1 MVSAWWRHLDSGG
14 HRGGSAVPDETEMV
28 RVADTPDQQRPD
40 NPDGFA
46 DAIPIIGLAGAIGA
60 GKSALAR
67 AFARLGCLV
76 IDSDRE
82 AREALDLPEVRERLV
97 EWWGAG
103 ILSPEGRVDRRSVAD
118 RIFGDEWERKRL
130 EGLVHPLI
138 RRTRAGAQRE
148 AAAAGKIGVVYDA
161 PLLFEAG
168 IDAICDGVVF
178 VDAPR
183 PARLRRVRETRGW
196 DESELDRREA
206 MQWAPERKKAASG
219 FIVRNDAPEAA
230 LDEHARDI
238 LRRLGVRI
246 P

>member
-1 MVSAWWRHLDSGG
+1 MAS
-14 HRGGSAVPDETEMV
+14 
-28 RVADTPDQQRPD
+28 TPDQQRPD
-40 NPDGFA
+40 NPDGIGA
-46 DAIPIIGLAGAIGA
+46 AIPIIGLAGAIGA

-82 AREALDLPEVRERLV
+82 AREALDRPEVRERLV
-97 EWWGAG
+97 EWWGG
-103 ILSPEGRVDRRSVAD
+103 QILTPEGRVDRRRIAD
-118 RIFGDEWERKRL
+118 RIFGDERERKRL

-138 RRTRAGAQRE
+138 RRTRDGARRE
-148 AAAAGKIGVVYDA
+148 AGAAGKIGVIYDA

-183 PARLRRVRETRGW
+183 AVRLQRVRETRGW
-196 DESELDRREA
+196 DEAELDRREA
-206 MQWAPERKKAASG
+206 MQWSPERKKAASG
-219 FIVRNDAPEAA
+219 FIVRNDGPEEA
-230 LDEHARDI
+230 LDAHARDI
-238 LRRLGVRI
+238 LRRLGVEL